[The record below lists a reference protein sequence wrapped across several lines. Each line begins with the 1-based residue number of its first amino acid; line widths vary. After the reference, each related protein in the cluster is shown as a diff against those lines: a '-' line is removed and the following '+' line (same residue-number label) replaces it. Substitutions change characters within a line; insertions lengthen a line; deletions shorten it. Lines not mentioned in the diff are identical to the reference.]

1 VVVVVVYIYMTTNRD
16 DDTMKIFKNIY
27 GEHKK
32 ERRFLQVVQTRMKN
46 AVIIL
51 IELKATTK
59 EVQ

>member
-16 DDTMKIFKNIY
+16 DDTMKNFKNIY
-27 GEHKK
+27 GYHKQ